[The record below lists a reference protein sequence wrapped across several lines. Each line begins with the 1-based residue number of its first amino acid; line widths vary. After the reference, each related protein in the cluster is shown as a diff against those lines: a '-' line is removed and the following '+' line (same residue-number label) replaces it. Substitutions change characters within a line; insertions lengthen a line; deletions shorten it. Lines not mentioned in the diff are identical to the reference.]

1 MIRGQRIRLRQV
13 RSEAECSAWVAA
25 HNELSDRAPAD
36 HLELISLPT
45 VIRRFRED
53 GLWGKE
59 RGTLFLET
67 CDDRIVGLISFHRT
81 SEFECEIGYR
91 IFRAEDR
98 GQGFMREA
106 LPLFSAYLFATMST
120 LTRLRIMTAAGNEPS
135 CHLAEAGGYTR
146 EGVLRK
152 ATFYRGRVV
161 DWVAYGLLR
170 EECPPLESLATS

>member
-13 RSEAECSAWVAA
+13 RSDAECAEWVAL
-25 HNELSDRAPAD
+25 HNELSERAATD
-36 HLELISLPT
+36 HLELVSLPT

-67 CDDRIVGLISFHRT
+67 HDDRIVGLISFHRT

-91 IFRAEDR
+91 IFRTEDR
-98 GQGFMREA
+98 GRGAMREA

-120 LTRLRIMTAAGNEPS
+120 LTRLRIMTVAKNEAS
-135 CHLAEAGGYTR
+135 CRLAEASGYTR
-146 EGVLRK
+146 EGVFRK
-152 ATFYRGRVV
+152 AYFYRGRMVN
-161 DWVAYGLLR
+161 WVAYGLLR
-170 EECPPLESLATS
+170 EECPPLESLIAS

>member
-13 RSEAECSAWVAA
+13 RSEAECAEWIAA
-25 HNELSDRAPAD
+25 HNELSDRASTD
-36 HLELISLPT
+36 HLDLVSLPT

-67 CDDRIVGLISFHRT
+67 TDNRIAGLISFHRT
-81 SEFECEIGYR
+81 SEFESEIGYR
-91 IFRAEDR
+91 IFRSEDR

-106 LPLFSAYLFATMST
+106 LPLFSAYLFATIST
-120 LTRLRIMTAAGNEPS
+120 LTRLRIMTVAENEAS
-135 CHLAEAGGYTR
+135 CRLAEASGYAR
-146 EGVLRK
+146 EGVFRN
-152 ATFYRGRVV
+152 AYFYRGRMV

-170 EECPPLESLATS
+170 EDCAPLESLLAS

>member
-13 RSEAECSAWVAA
+13 RSDAECAEWVAS
-25 HNELSDRAPAD
+25 HNELSERAATD
-36 HLELISLPT
+36 HLELVSLPT

-67 CDDRIVGLISFHRT
+67 HDDRIVGLISFHRT

-91 IFRAEDR
+91 VFRREDR

-106 LPLFSAYLFATMST
+106 LPLFSAFLFATVAT
-120 LTRLRIMTAAGNEPS
+120 LTRLRIMTVAENGAS
-135 CHLAEAGGYTR
+135 CRLAEASGYVR

-152 ATFYRGRVV
+152 AYFYRGTMT

-170 EECPPLESLATS
+170 DECPLLERLVVS